1 MRASASGDPGGVPA
15 AREIQAAGRRLG
27 RSRRGRP
34 ARARARPTE
43 GRGGRRRAKRTDFQA
58 GAGGGRPSR
67 RPTVA
72 AARRAACGCVLGS
85 VSEGSNRPLGLY
97 RYPHGLTLTLTVY
110 CARHSAQRRHRTPN
124 RRHGDATALW
134 RTPYTP
140 EPWREPEKRHGD
152 MATIWRRYSDA
163 LTTMGIYTANS
174 HKMFF

>member
-1 MRASASGDPGGVPA
+1 LRAGASGDPGGVST
-15 AREIQAAGRRLG
+15 AREIQAEGRRLG
-27 RSRRGRP
+27 RSRRRAGGSGDPGGGGRLGL
-34 ARARARPTE
+34 
-43 GRGGRRRAKRTDFQA
+43 GRGRRRAKRTDFQA

-67 RPTVA
+67 RPTA
-72 AARRAACGCVLGS
+72 AAAGRAACGCVSGL

-140 EPWREPEKRHGD
+140 EPWRRRGESQKN
-152 MATIWRRYSDA
+152 ATAIWRRYSDA
-163 LTTMGIYTANS
+163 LTTMVLSY
-174 HKMFF
+174 